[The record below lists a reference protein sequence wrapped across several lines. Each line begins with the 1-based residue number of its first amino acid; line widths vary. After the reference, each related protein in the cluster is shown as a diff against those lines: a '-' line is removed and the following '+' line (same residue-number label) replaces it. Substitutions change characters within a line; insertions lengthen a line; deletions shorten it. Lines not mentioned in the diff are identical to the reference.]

1 MNYREIMDGGRVPV
15 TDVDED
21 TISRLRGL
29 FDRGYD
35 LVHAY
40 ATVLNVRECNPN
52 KGWDVVIEHAH
63 YIERRLGDRIEEA
76 SALLLQ

>member
-1 MNYREIMDGGRVPV
+1 MDDGRVPV

-29 FDRGYD
+29 FERGFD

-40 ATVLNVRECNPN
+40 ATVLNVRMHNPN
-52 KGWDVVIEHAH
+52 KGWDVVIRHAH
-63 YIERRLGDRIEEA
+63 YVEPELGDSIEEA
-76 SALLLQ
+76 SALLVQ